1 LKPDY
6 LAIGHVSKDV
16 LADGRGVAGGTVTYS
31 ALTAQRLGLQA
42 AVVTSCAPEDEH
54 LLDVLIDDGVWV
66 HVKRSSATTTFQNS
80 YDEGGKRAQVLM
92 AQAAPLSYD
101 DVPELWR
108 TARIVH
114 LGPVA
119 QELPS
124 DLPAMFPGCLMGVTP
139 QGWMRSWKREGR
151 VKHSAWPVPE
161 VLRNLPP
168 GALLILSIE
177 DLGHDEGLI
186 EHYAGLASV
195 MVMTQGSGD
204 ALVYVEGQQYAR
216 VPAHQARSVDPTGAG
231 DVFATAL
238 LVRYSETGDLLA
250 ATRFAHAAAA
260 HAIGG
265 VGISAI
271 PVREVLNSQF

>member
-1 LKPDY
+1 MLDY

-16 LADGRGVAGGTVTYS
+16 LIDGRVVAGGTVTYS

-42 AVVTSCAPEDEH
+42 AVVTSCAPGDEH
-54 LLDVLIDDGVWV
+54 LLGVLIDEGVWV

-80 YDEGGKRAQVLM
+80 YDEGGNRAQVLGVL
-92 AQAAPLSYD
+92 AAPLVYD

-108 TARIVH
+108 AGPIVH
-114 LGPVA
+114 LGSVA

-124 DLPAMFPGCLMGVTP
+124 DLPAMFPGSLLGVTP
-139 QGWMRSWKREGR
+139 QGWMRSWDREGR
-151 VKHSAWPVPE
+151 VNHSAWPVPE
-161 VLRNLPP
+161 ALRNLPLDV
-168 GALLILSIE
+168 LLILSIE

-216 VPAHQARSVDPTGAG
+216 VPAYQAQSVDPTGAG

-238 LVRYSETGDLLA
+238 MVRYRETGDLLA

-265 VGISAI
+265 EGTSAI
-271 PVREVLNSQF
+271 PRREIIKDKG

>member
-1 LKPDY
+1 
-6 LAIGHVSKDV
+6 
-16 LADGRGVAGGTVTYS
+16 
-31 ALTAQRLGLQA
+31 
-42 AVVTSCAPEDEH
+42 VVTSCAPEDEH
-54 LLDVLIDDGVWV
+54 LLDVLIDEGVKV

-80 YDEGGKRAQVLM
+80 YDEGGNRAQVLR

-101 DVPELWR
+101 DVPELWHS
-108 TARIVH
+108 ARIVH

-139 QGWMRSWKREGR
+139 QGWMRSWEREGR
-151 VKHSAWPVPE
+151 VAHSAWPVPE
-161 VLRNLPP
+161 ALHNLPP
-168 GALLILSIE
+168 DALLILSIE

-204 ALVYVEGQQYAR
+204 ALVYVDGQQYAC
-216 VPAHQARSVDPTGAG
+216 VPAHQAQSVDPTGAG

-238 LVRYSETGDLLA
+238 MVRYSETGDLLA

-265 VGISAI
+265 EGTSAI